1 MSIGG
6 NMILL
11 SEILYTPGGNIM
23 RSEDVQ
29 LVNLI
34 NQLVLHSVMHEFG
47 VRFHTHLFQDSGAV
61 SADCA
66 VAQRK
71 NVRNLTGRPA

>member
-6 NMILL
+6 NMIVL
-11 SEILYTPGGNIM
+11 SEILYTPIGNIVM
-23 RSEDVQ
+23 NEDVQ
-29 LVNLI
+29 LRNLV
-34 NQLVLHSVMHEFG
+34 NQLVLHSVVHELG
-47 VRFHTHLFQDSGAV
+47 VRFHTHLFQDPGAV

-71 NVRNLTGRPA
+71 NVRNLTGRLA